1 MSTTLTRL
9 QPQMRVLYRGAP
21 HRVVR
26 VSESEAV
33 IEAEARQLRTIT
45 PQTGPNA
52 GKQIQISSAPKQH
65 RISPNSELPI
75 L

>member
-1 MSTTLTRL
+1 MTLTRL
-9 QPQMRVLYRGAP
+9 QPAMRVLYNGAP
-21 HRVVR
+21 HRVLR
-26 VSESEAV
+26 VSEAEAV
-33 IEAEARQLRTIT
+33 IEAEARELRTIT

-52 GKQIQISSAPKQH
+52 GKTIQIQAASKHH